1 MTGYTFQ
8 VATAAV
14 DAYDFTPY
22 GTVVDVGGS
31 LGTLLG
37 AILGASGSSRGI
49 LFDLPH
55 VADEAR
61 AHLASLGLAERVE
74 CVGGDFF
81 DEVPGGGDAY
91 VLSQILHDWSDEQC
105 VAILRSCR
113 RAIAD
118 GGRLLVV
125 ELVIPDGDEPSFGK
139 WLDLHMMVCVT
150 GKERT
155 EAEFRAL
162 LAAAGF
168 DLIRVVPTAAGP
180 CVIEAG

>member
-1 MTGYTFQ
+1 M
-8 VATAAV
+8 V
-14 DAYDFTPY
+14 
-22 GTVVDVGGS
+22 
-31 LGTLLG
+31 
-37 AILGASGSSRGI
+37 
-49 LFDLPH
+49 
-55 VADEAR
+55 DEAR

-81 DEVPGGGDAY
+81 DQVPGGGDAY

-125 ELVIPDGDEPSFGK
+125 ELVIPEGDEPSFGK
-139 WLDLHMMVCVT
+139 WLDLHMMVCLT

-155 EAEFRAL
+155 EAEFRTRSWPPPASTSSGWCPPRR
-162 LAAAGF
+162 APA
-168 DLIRVVPTAAGP
+168 
-180 CVIEAG
+180 